1 VVVTAEPAEGTFE
14 TVRLRVR
21 GAEADDLE
29 DLLAAYTSNPAYLA
43 LTEGSHGEPGRYD
56 RGMLERDFTL
66 AQMTPGRHMLSVVAK
81 DGSGVIGVL
90 DWMERNPSD
99 SYPWIGLVM
108 VHGERQREGL
118 AAEAVEGLLDHLRGR
133 GMRAVRAGVIERN
146 PAGRAL
152 MERLGFA
159 RVSETTMRMAAAEEA
174 IWVFERSL

>member
-1 VVVTAEPAEGTFE
+1 MTAEPAEGTEAFE

-21 GAEADDLE
+21 GAEAGDLD
-29 DLLAAYTSNPAYLA
+29 DLLAVYTSNPAYLA

-56 RGMLERDFTL
+56 RGMLERDFML
-66 AQMTPGRHMLSVVAK
+66 AQMTPGRHMLSVITK
-81 DGSGVIGVL
+81 DGAGAIGVL
-90 DWMERNPSD
+90 DWMEQNPSD
-99 SYPWIGLVM
+99 GYPWIGLVM

-118 AAEAVEGLLDHLRGR
+118 GAEAVEGLLDRLRGR

-159 RVSETTMRMAAAEEA
+159 RVSETTMRMSAAEERV
-174 IWVFERSL
+174 WVFERSL